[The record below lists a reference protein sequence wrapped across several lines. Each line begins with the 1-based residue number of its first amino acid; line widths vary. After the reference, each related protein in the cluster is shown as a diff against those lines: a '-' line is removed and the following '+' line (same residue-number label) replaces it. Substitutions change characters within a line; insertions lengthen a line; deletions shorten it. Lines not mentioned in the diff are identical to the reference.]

1 MKALFAAYSDSAYE
15 IRLKAP
21 VAAILEAGVA
31 LLLLPLSAIQFFT
44 GFPLQG
50 AVILG
55 LSLIFFLTLIILLRG
70 RYDFSVRM
78 FGLSAAV
85 VVVANQFFLQGYN
98 NALAFP
104 QYALLQ
110 LTILMLIAFLIR
122 QKRIFLLYII
132 LALLSFWGYVLFV
145 VISGQA
151 QSVDFPLLSQLDI
164 AGFTHSIGLIVLYQ
178 IKRVFNLVSDDAQE
192 QYAASESSRGEING
206 IMKKA
211 ARQLEGTV
219 GLQSEAESTEGATD
233 HIKQQVEAILS
244 VVQRLNDIFHI
255 MIEALG
261 KVDASMSMLSERAQE
276 QSANVTQSSA
286 AIEEMVA
293 SIQNVAH
300 IIESRRSSVAALK
313 STSERGAEIIRKTEQ
328 SFNEVVQQIAGIR
341 DITSMISGIAAQTNL
356 LAMNAAIEAAH
367 AGDAGRGFAVV
378 ADEIRK
384 LAENSSTN
392 AKSIADNLKELIT
405 SIETTGSQVNETG
418 ASFSE
423 IQSEVGEVANAMDE
437 ISSSTQELNSG
448 SSEILKATTNL
459 SGLTSNVLDSVH
471 DVTQDNDII
480 SENIEKGNKVALELQ
495 SEAAEISAQ
504 VATIMQAV
512 ANILSMATI
521 LTSQSRELNQSI
533 DTEETDPEESGGET

>member
-1 MKALFAAYSDSAYE
+1 
-15 IRLKAP
+15 
-21 VAAILEAGVA
+21 V
-31 LLLLPLSAIQFFT
+31 
-44 GFPLQG
+44 
-50 AVILG
+50 
-55 LSLIFFLTLIILLRG
+55 
-70 RYDFSVRM
+70 
-78 FGLSAAV
+78 
-85 VVVANQFFLQGYN
+85 
-98 NALAFP
+98 
-104 QYALLQ
+104 
-110 LTILMLIAFLIR
+110 
-122 QKRIFLLYII
+122 
-132 LALLSFWGYVLFV
+132 
-145 VISGQA
+145 
-151 QSVDFPLLSQLDI
+151 
-164 AGFTHSIGLIVLYQ
+164 
-178 IKRVFNLVSDDAQE
+178 
-192 QYAASESSRGEING
+192 EING

-341 DITSMISGIAAQTNL
+341 DITIMISGIAAQTNL